1 MGNTMAP
8 TRVEQLGSVF
18 TQTPVSARPP
28 TYCRALGPLPFLFLS
43 KKKKNG
49 CDDTDCERRQK
60 HLVDPETQ
68 WQPPKL
74 RAVTI
79 A

>member
-8 TRVEQLGSVF
+8 TCVEQLGSVF

-43 KKKKNG
+43 KKKMDVMIQTVNAGKN
-49 CDDTDCERRQK
+49 T
-60 HLVDPETQ
+60 
-68 WQPPKL
+68 
-74 RAVTI
+74 
-79 A
+79 